1 MGESLSASRPAGIG
15 EGSSDGRAGG
25 GGDRDAGAVRGD
37 CVLCTTVD
45 GPLLSKLWRRSVSAT
60 LSPTGRGPGEGTA
73 TGFASG
79 GAAGTGRADG
89 SVDTSGSSAGGEGIA
104 CVGTRRWA
112 WRTACAGEEISTGS
126 GGAKRG
132 RERRNGTEIAP
143 TTLPAKKTSA
153 PTSARRSP
161 RRFHSLRRRRVFWI
175 RHLTSGGKA
184 SAGACLALWIKSA
197 TFAGSFSGARSA
209 KRVGS
214 RSPGLMVV
222 LPCSRGREAWP
233 VPGAGEPKPSQG

>member
-60 LSPTGRGPGEGTA
+60 LSPTGRGPGEGAT
-73 TGFASG
+73 TGFVSG
-79 GAAGTGRADG
+79 SAAGAGRADG
-89 SVDTSGSSAGGEGIA
+89 SVATSGSSAGGEGIA
-104 CVGTRRWA
+104 GAGARRWA
-112 WRTACAGEEISTGS
+112 WRAACDGGEISTGCC
-126 GGAKRG
+126 GAGRG
-132 RERRNGTEIAP
+132 RERRSGPATAP
-143 TTLPAKKTSA
+143 TTPPIRKTSA
-153 PTSARRSP
+153 PTSASRSP
-161 RRFHSLRRRRVFWI
+161 RRFHSVRRRKVFWI
-175 RHLTSGGKA
+175 RHLTSGRG
-184 SAGACLALWIKSA
+184 SSGACLALWIKSA
-197 TFAGSFSGARSA
+197 TFVGSFSGDRSA

-214 RSPGLMVV
+214 RSPGLMVL

-233 VPGAGEPKPSQG
+233 VPGASEPKPSQD